1 VDGAEFIELYNPT
14 TAPVSLVGLSI
25 ALVNGANSLSYNKIS
40 LDSVGTLPANTYLV
54 IGPTAVVVTVP
65 SSAKTLVF
73 PGTAVTDLIQNGPAD
88 AVALVGASGNIV
100 DSLSYEGAATWN
112 TGTTTI
118 PLTEGAASTSG
129 LKDSNTVAGSLS
141 RLPDG
146 VDTNVNATDFKF
158 TTTPTPGRPN
168 VP

>member
-1 VDGAEFIELYNPT
+1 
-14 TAPVSLVGLSI
+14 
-25 ALVNGANSLSYNKIS
+25 
-40 LDSVGTLPANTYLV
+40 
-54 IGPTAVVVTVP
+54 
-65 SSAKTLVF
+65 
-73 PGTAVTDLIQNGPAD
+73 VTDLIQNGPAD
-88 AVALVGASGNIV
+88 AVALVGASGNII

-129 LKDSNTVAGSLS
+129 LKDSNTVTGSLS